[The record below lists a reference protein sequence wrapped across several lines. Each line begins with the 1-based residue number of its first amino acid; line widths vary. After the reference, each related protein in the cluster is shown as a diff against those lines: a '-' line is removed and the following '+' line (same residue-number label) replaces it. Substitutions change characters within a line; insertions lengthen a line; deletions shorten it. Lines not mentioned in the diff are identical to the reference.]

1 MVKEFRI
8 VLTSPEDGRV
18 IENRVCD
25 VTGYVLV
32 VTDKP
37 KTGYEAIKVS
47 LRGNTN
53 VKFTIG
59 ANGSNPRTYESH
71 VAYMDVVADVWRK
84 EDVPGGQ
91 LEAGSHRFPFSL
103 RFQANLQSGCELP
116 RSFYHQFEEVGRVG
130 NIVYDLEAKISQ
142 TGLFKKKIVHT
153 VELIYS
159 PPAVVYPNFTPGIR
173 LSDQKTLCCLCC
185 ASGPISLTARIPRN
199 KYAVG
204 ADDAIPLEVDIENGS
219 NRQIRELKATLIR
232 RVKYTAQNV
241 SRRDQAWGTSIV
253 ESRHWLVAISNT
265 PIQPGNSS
273 SWAPPPLHIPNTGP
287 SITNCSIIAFGYVL
301 RVEAVIFGA
310 TNLIIEFDI
319 FLGNVLDTSLS

>member
-1 MVKEFRI
+1 MIRNVKYRVQLGCHDYPEAYIVRLPSEPSLLSAYRLKMVKEFRI

-47 LRGNTN
+47 LRGNAN

-130 NIVYDLEAKISQ
+130 NIVY
-142 TGLFKKKIVHT
+142 
-153 VELIYS
+153 
-159 PPAVVYPNFTPGIR
+159 R
-173 LSDQKTLCCLCC
+173 L
-185 ASGPISLTARIPRN
+185 
-199 KYAVG
+199 
-204 ADDAIPLEVDIENGS
+204 GS
-219 NRQIRELKATLIR
+219 KN
-232 RVKYTAQNV
+232 
-241 SRRDQAWGTSIV
+241 
-253 ESRHWLVAISNT
+253 
-265 PIQPGNSS
+265 
-273 SWAPPPLHIPNTGP
+273 
-287 SITNCSIIAFGYVL
+287 
-301 RVEAVIFGA
+301 
-310 TNLIIEFDI
+310 
-319 FLGNVLDTSLS
+319 